1 MENAIYKK
9 ESTFS
14 LQDINKWHFA
24 KMLWYLVS
32 AAA

>member
-14 LQDINKWHFA
+14 LQDINKWHFSE
-24 KMLWYLVS
+24 MLQYLIS
-32 AAA
+32 AVA